1 LFIANSDCD
10 FALMAKRT
18 VFVSATNMIL
28 PLNTSGEWYVDLN
41 WNGKGVCINGGTVE
55 ISNRQLVDRCVYP

>member
-1 LFIANSDCD
+1 MLNFGEKKNRALLFIANSDCD
-10 FALMAKRT
+10 FVLMAKRT

-41 WNGKGVCINGGTVE
+41 WNGKGVCIASTFE
-55 ISNRQLVDRCVYP
+55 